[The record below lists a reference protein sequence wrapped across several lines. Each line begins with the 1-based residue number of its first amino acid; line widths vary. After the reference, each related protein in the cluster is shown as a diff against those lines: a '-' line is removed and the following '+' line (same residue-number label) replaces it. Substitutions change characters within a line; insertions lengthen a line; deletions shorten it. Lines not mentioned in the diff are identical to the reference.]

1 MWPLNWNV
9 EKWCHIPCNLILF
22 SLKRDVFSIGD
33 MCLPKGLL
41 LEVQQKLNLSTY
53 PKFSWEVLATRVEFQ
68 VLVYFA
74 DMIRVFSK

>member
-1 MWPLNWNV
+1 
-9 EKWCHIPCNLILF
+9 
-22 SLKRDVFSIGD
+22 

-41 LEVQQKLNLSTY
+41 FEVQQKLNLSTH
-53 PKFSWEVLATRVEFQ
+53 PKFSWEALATGVEFQ